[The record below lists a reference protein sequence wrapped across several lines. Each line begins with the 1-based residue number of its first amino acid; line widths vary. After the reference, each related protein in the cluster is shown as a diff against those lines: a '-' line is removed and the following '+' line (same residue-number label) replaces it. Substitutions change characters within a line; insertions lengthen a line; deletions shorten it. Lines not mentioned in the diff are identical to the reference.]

1 MDKINP
7 MNIYLINFSN
17 VLLDRFL
24 NCDFPKWEKK
34 ENSSNPYKEYEC
46 KTIKDKNLFYHWKA
60 YIYEDKDLLKN
71 DIKKNKSNNQ
81 IILKFGSDNID
92 KFLIEDHYVE
102 IGIISEDYYCEN
114 KDELNIYLTNIK
126 YDNQNIEKTINKI
139 YIYLHERHCYFNQIE
154 DEKNKH
160 NIDFSINILLTGIAR
175 MGKSS
180 FINLLSRKLV
190 SMSNSS
196 FKSVTTKINEYI
208 IFKRVDDNKNIG
220 IKFYDSPGLTDDKN
234 EENENAIE
242 LIKNK
247 LSSKLDS
254 KNEIHLIYFF
264 LSNNTILEKHKLFFK
279 SLQEINEDRM
289 NNQNL
294 KKIPIIFVFNRTD
307 KDIDKFWLKE
317 FLEEFNSLI
326 IENIPGTQSDK
337 TLENDNI
344 IDTNLVKSKK
354 KNLLFQFMEL
364 KNY

>member
-1 MDKINP
+1 MIWFHF
-7 MNIYLINFSN
+7 IY
-17 VLLDRFL
+17 
-24 NCDFPKWEKK
+24 KYEKK
-34 ENSSNPYKEYEC
+34 GEYK
-46 KTIKDKNLFYHWKA
+46 
-60 YIYEDKDLLKN
+60 
-71 DIKKNKSNNQ
+71 S
-81 IILKFGSDNID
+81 
-92 KFLIEDHYVE
+92 
-102 IGIISEDYYCEN
+102 
-114 KDELNIYLTNIK
+114 
-126 YDNQNIEKTINKI
+126 
-139 YIYLHERHCYFNQIE
+139 
-154 DEKNKH
+154 
-160 NIDFSINILLTGIAR
+160 
-175 MGKSS
+175 
-180 FINLLSRKLV
+180 
-190 SMSNSS
+190 
-196 FKSVTTKINEYI
+196 
-208 IFKRVDDNKNIG
+208 KNIG

-307 KDIDKFWLKE
+307 QDIDKFWLKD
-317 FLEEFNSLI
+317 FLKDFNSLK